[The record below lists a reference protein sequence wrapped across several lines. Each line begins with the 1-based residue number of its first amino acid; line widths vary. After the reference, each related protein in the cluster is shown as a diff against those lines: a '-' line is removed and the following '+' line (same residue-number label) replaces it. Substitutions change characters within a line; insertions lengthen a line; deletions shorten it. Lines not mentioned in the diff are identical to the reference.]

1 MIISAVP
8 DHITLSF
15 KDFIKHFFN
24 LFTFKKYEIY
34 EEHNDF
40 IRIYGYSCRTLFEL
54 CMMYY
59 SSINENKITATGLQ
73 HTSFKNIIN
82 KYIDDENLYVFEYS
96 NNIKEVQKQNI
107 ESNLVLIT
115 HLFGQDLNL
124 SFLQE
129 LKNNNPN
136 MIIIEDRVQG
146 GTLNKIF
153 SYDFVD
159 ISIYS
164 MGMDKRPNS
173 LGGGFINIRKK
184 YKNKSLINHLI
195 TKTNT
200 LQKETRIERFFNL
213 CKKIPTFLIYNY
225 NLFTYPL
232 IYIISIINRFNNNI
246 NTGLI
251 TSNYRKVNP
260 GFSHDA
266 YMKQPSF
273 PLLKS
278 IKENINNHSKI
289 EKIQSTK
296 NNKYMS
302 MLSSTIKNNY
312 YPWYN
317 GSNLLT
323 NYNTIYMNYEK
334 INNFI
339 NMCNN
344 KNICIIKN
352 PTYKP
357 LNKKHETLYNN
368 LIYLPSL
375 NTLND
380 KEMNSLIKILD
391 N

>member
-34 EEHNDF
+34 EQNHDF

-59 SSINENKITATGLQ
+59 TSINENTITATGLQ

-82 KYIDDENLYVFEYS
+82 KYIDEANLDVFNYS
-96 NNIKEVQKQNI
+96 NNIRQVEQQTIK
-107 ESNLVLIT
+107 SNLVLIT
-115 HLFGQDLNL
+115 HLFGQDLDL
-124 SFLQE
+124 SFLE
-129 LKNNNPN
+129 EAKNNNNN
-136 MIIIEDRVQG
+136 MVIIEDRVQG
-146 GTLNKIF
+146 GSLNQIF
-153 SYDFVD
+153 SHNIID

-164 MGMDKRPNS
+164 MRMDKRPNS
-173 LGGGFINIRKK
+173 LGGGFINIRNIE
-184 YKNKSLINHLI
+184 KNKSLINYLI
-195 TKTNT
+195 AKTRT
-200 LQKETRIERFFNL
+200 LQKETRIERFCNL
-213 CKKIPTFLIYNY
+213 FKKIPTFFIYNY

-232 IYIISIINRFNNNI
+232 IYGISILNHFNKKI

-251 TSNYRKVNP
+251 TNNYRQINP
-260 GFSHDA
+260 GFSHDN
-266 YMKQPSF
+266 YMKQPSY

-278 IKENINNHSKI
+278 IKENIDNHLKI
-289 EKIQSTK
+289 EGIQAVK

-302 MLSSTIKNNY
+302 MLSNTIKNNY
-312 YPWYN
+312 YPWYSGN
-317 GSNLLT
+317 NLLT
-323 NYNTIYMNYEK
+323 NYNTIYMTSNK
-334 INNFI
+334 INNFV
-339 NMCNN
+339 
-344 KNICIIKN
+344 NICNEKNVCMIKN
-352 PTYKP
+352 PTYKS
-357 LNKKHETLYNN
+357 LSKKHDILCNN

-380 KEMNSLIKILD
+380 KEMNYLVKILD